1 MARRREVEA
10 GEFAWPVTFFERD
23 PSPRSARTVMPD
35 HALQPSPRAPADAV
49 RLLIDARTLIEPVH
63 RATVDE
69 LGPALRRVAG
79 YHIGWWDAAG
89 RPSRASGKALRPAL
103 TLACARAVAGP
114 DAAPPSDVIA
124 AATAV
129 ELIHDFSLLHDDVM
143 DGDKTRRHRPSAWAA
158 FGTTAAILTGDA
170 LVGLA
175 MRRVP
180 PSLTGVLADVLVD
193 LCEGQS
199 ADVAAE
205 TTTSVDQ
212 CLTTAA
218 RKTGSL
224 LGAACRL
231 GALAAG
237 GGPGVADHYRWFGLH
252 LGVAFQLAD
261 DILGIWGDPA
271 LTGKP
276 VHSDITAR
284 RRSLP
289 VMAALAADSPAARRL
304 ERLYL
309 DTSDPDA
316 GHIAGL
322 VVEAGGRAWA
332 EAEADRRVHLAFGSL
347 HRAGPHPAAV
357 PDLHGL
363 AQLITS
369 RDR

>member
-1 MARRREVEA
+1 MIPA
-10 GEFAWPVTFFERD
+10 
-23 PSPRSARTVMPD
+23 
-35 HALQPSPRAPADAV
+35 PRAPV
-49 RLLIDARTLIEPVH
+49 GSGRLLTDARTLIEPVH
-63 RATVDE
+63 RAAVDE

-79 YHIGWWDAAG
+79 YHIGWWDAEG
-89 RPSRASGKALRPAL
+89 RPTQASGKVIRPAL
-103 TLACARAVAGP
+103 TLACARAFAQA
-114 DAAPPSDVIA
+114 DAPPTSDVIA

-143 DGDKTRRHRPSAWAA
+143 DGDETRRHRPSAWAA
-158 FGTTAAILTGDA
+158 FGITAAILTGDA

-180 PSLTGVLADVLVD
+180 TALTGVLADVLVD

-205 TTTSVDQ
+205 TATSVDVEQ

-224 LGAACRL
+224 LGAACQL
-231 GALAAG
+231 GALAG
-237 GGPGVADHYRWFGLH
+237 GADATAAEHCRSFGVH
-252 LGVAFQLAD
+252 LGVAFQLVD

-271 LTGKP
+271 RTGKP
-276 VHSDITAR
+276 AHSDIRAR

-289 VMAALAADSPAARRL
+289 VVAALAADSQVARRL

-309 DTSDPDA
+309 ETRGSDEAVPR
-316 GHIAGL
+316 IVEL
-322 VVEAGGRAWA
+322 VAEAGGRTWA
-332 EAEADRRVHLAFGSL
+332 EAEADRRVRLAFDSL
-347 HRAGPHPAAV
+347 HRARPHPPAAL
-357 PDLHGL
+357 DLRGL
-363 AQLITS
+363 ARLITS

>member
-1 MARRREVEA
+1 MSSPA
-10 GEFAWPVTFFERD
+10 GTG
-23 PSPRSARTVMPD
+23 
-35 HALQPSPRAPADAV
+35 

-79 YHIGWWDAAG
+79 YHIGWWDAEG
-89 RPSRASGKALRPAL
+89 RPSQAAGKALRPAL
-103 TLACARAVAGP
+103 TLACARAFTGGT
-114 DAAPPSDVIA
+114 APPSPGVLA

-143 DGDKTRRHRPSAWAA
+143 DGDETRRHRRSAWAV

-180 PSLTGVLADVLVD
+180 PALAGVLADVLVE
-193 LCEGQS
+193 LCEGQA

-205 TTTSVDQ
+205 TAAPADVEQ

-218 RKTGSL
+218 RKTGAL

-237 GGPGVADHYRWFGLH
+237 AGSTAAEHYRWFGVR
-252 LGVAFQLAD
+252 LGIAFQLVD
-261 DILGIWGDPA
+261 DVLGIWGDPA
-271 LTGKP
+271 RTGKP
-276 VHSDITAR
+276 AHSDIRAR

-289 VMAALAADSPAARRL
+289 VVAALAADSPVARRL
-304 ERLYL
+304 ERIYL
-309 DTSDPDA
+309 ETGGAEDVQR
-316 GHIAGL
+316 IADL
-322 VVEAGGRAWA
+322 VAEAGGRTWA
-332 EAEADRRVHLAFGSL
+332 EAEAERQVELAFGSL
-347 HRAGPHPAAV
+347 RRARPHPAAAE
-357 PDLHGL
+357 DLGEL
-363 AQLITS
+363 ARLVTR

>member
-1 MARRREVEA
+1 MSSPA
-10 GEFAWPVTFFERD
+10 GTG
-23 PSPRSARTVMPD
+23 
-35 HALQPSPRAPADAV
+35 
-49 RLLIDARTLIEPVH
+49 RLLTDARTLIEPVH

-79 YHIGWWDAAG
+79 YHIGWWDAEG
-89 RPSRASGKALRPAL
+89 RPSQTAGKALRPAL
-103 TLACARAVAGP
+103 TLACARAFAGGT
-114 DAAPPSDVIA
+114 ALPSPAVLA

-143 DGDKTRRHRPSAWAA
+143 DGDETRRHRPCAWAV

-180 PSLTGVLADVLVD
+180 PALTGVLADVLVE
-193 LCEGQS
+193 LCEGQA

-205 TTTSVDQ
+205 TAAPADIEQ

-218 RKTGSL
+218 RKTGAL

-237 GGPGVADHYRWFGLH
+237 AGATAAEHYRWFGVH
-252 LGVAFQLAD
+252 LGIAFQLVD
-261 DILGIWGDPA
+261 DVLGIWGDPA
-271 LTGKP
+271 RTGKP
-276 VHSDITAR
+276 AHSDIRAR

-289 VMAALAADSPAARRL
+289 VVAALAADSPAARRL
-304 ERLYL
+304 ERIFLE
-309 DTSDPDA
+309 TSGAEDVQR
-316 GHIAGL
+316 IADL
-322 VVEAGGRAWA
+322 VAEAGGRTWA
-332 EAEADRRVHLAFGSL
+332 EAEAERRVELAFGSL
-347 HRAGPHPAAV
+347 RRARPHPAAAE
-357 PDLHGL
+357 DLGEL
-363 AQLITS
+363 ARLVTR